1 MSSRRH
7 AISPVRRNGDQAT
20 SRTAVG
26 SSESTSCPVCGVDL
40 NGVSFDAR
48 SRHAATCA
56 ETLSQLDHV
65 TQEDGN
71 DEFDDDLIALVDEI
85 DRKRELEAAKK
96 ASRATTSGSASAIQD
111 GETVERWL
119 HRIGYAPYYH
129 PLYVKEELLDV
140 EIAKE
145 CSAMDLMSVG
155 VDAEDARALAH
166 CGGAPPDTI
175 SNVPQSTT
183 VPRTRSAMQRA
194 REIAASNDD
203 SLWAVARGAENRGRG
218 ESLPSIERFTRA
230 KTTER

>member
-175 SNVPQSTT
+175 ANVPQTTT

-194 REIAASNDD
+194 REIAVANDD

-218 ESLPSIERFTRA
+218 ESLPSIERFTRV

>member
-1 MSSRRH
+1 
-7 AISPVRRNGDQAT
+7 
-20 SRTAVG
+20 
-26 SSESTSCPVCGVDL
+26 
-40 NGVSFDAR
+40 
-48 SRHAATCA
+48 
-56 ETLSQLDHV
+56 
-65 TQEDGN
+65 
-71 DEFDDDLIALVDEI
+71 
-85 DRKRELEAAKK
+85 LEAAKK

-175 SNVPQSTT
+175 ANVPQTTT
-183 VPRTRSAMQRA
+183 VPRTRSALQRA
-194 REIAASNDD
+194 REIAVANDD

>member
-20 SRTAVG
+20 SNAVG
-26 SSESTSCPVCGVDL
+26 SESTSCPVCGVDL

-71 DEFDDDLIALVDEI
+71 DEYDDDLIALVDEI

-96 ASRATTSGSASAIQD
+96 ASRATTSGSASAIQS

-119 HRIGYAPYYH
+119 HRIGYAPYFH

-183 VPRTRSAMQRA
+183 VPSAMQRA